1 MVATLAHTERAVLL
15 IKTVNH
21 LEKNE
26 TKTECESEQ
35 RRSRERYIRLKI
47 RHMPFS
53 VARRPVAMQEQVAA
67 PPARVGVAG
76 AMQHAQCGINAGS
89 FSAPQPDP
97 RARLKVPPPVKALKK
112 ICE

>member
-1 MVATLAHTERAVLL
+1 MSRLDGGTHATCVRAAV
-15 IKTVNH
+15 
-21 LEKNE
+21 
-26 TKTECESEQ
+26 KTECESEQ

-97 RARLKVPPPVKALKK
+97 HTRMKVPPPVKALKK